1 MKKLLPLLLIL
12 AGCGTPAKQSTTTT
26 TVTNSNLPQIA
37 GTWTGGMNFTVLTGS
52 LTFTLAEDASG
63 NLSGTAAST
72 PPGCSFSLPVNGAVY
87 QSGSF
92 YVQTPDTTTAS
103 FAGSVSNKT
112 TSGNVNLGNST
123 GCGPRTGGTFA
134 VQEN

>member
-12 AGCGTPAKQSTTTT
+12 AGCGTPAAHSPNPNPTP
-26 TVTNSNLPQIA
+26 VNNLPQIA
-37 GTWTGGMNFTVLTGS
+37 GTWTGGMNFTVMTGS

-63 NLSGTAAST
+63 NLTGTAAST

-112 TSGNVNLGNST
+112 ASGSVNLGNST